1 MAAETTGVGVVTILF
16 FDAPQ
21 PIKNFLFNTN
31 ESRVKN
37 EERRKM
43 AFFFLVLRFILFLAE
58 QKKPAE
64 RLFALSMFLLMK
76 NLIWVNNHVF
86 HSKFN

>member
-1 MAAETTGVGVVTILF
+1 VFGAMAAETTGVGVVTILF

-43 AFFFLVLRFILFLAE
+43 TFIFF
-58 QKKPAE
+58 
-64 RLFALSMFLLMK
+64 S
-76 NLIWVNNHVF
+76 LIAF
-86 HSKFN
+86 HSFLGRTKKAGRAFICLIDVLTNEKFDMG

>member
-43 AFFFLVLRFILFLAE
+43 AFFSRFA
-58 QKKPAE
+58 
-64 RLFALSMFLLMK
+64 
-76 NLIWVNNHVF
+76 F
-86 HSKFN
+86 HSFLGRTEKAGRAFICLIDVLINEKFDMG